1 MSGTPLTDAINA
13 LTTYSN
19 TVTGASDTTL
29 SDAVATLAAGYGG
42 GGVDWSAVAIG
53 TEPEGAITL
62 NFGNNKNFRTA
73 AFRGCTKLTSV
84 TVGTFPTA
92 WDTPGDVFYGCTAL
106 ASFDF
111 GQIGRIGGSWFRDCT
126 ALTHVESTSVV
137 RLNGTYIFQNSGIV
151 RACFPNLT
159 GLSGR
164 AFESATHLELADI
177 GSADTV
183 QANLFNNAGAFRKLI
198 LRRSTMAALNS
209 WSSSCLGGIYSNPT
223 ASTVYVPS
231 SLVSTYQTG
240 ANWSSA
246 YAAGVTFSAIEGSPY
261 ESPTWYEN
269 A

>member
-1 MSGTPLTDAINA
+1 MAGTPLTDAIEA

-29 SDAVATLAAGYGG
+29 SEAVATLASGYG

-111 GQIGRIGGSWFRDCT
+111 GQIGRIGGSWFRDCS

-183 QANLFNNAGAFRKLI
+183 QANLFNNAGALRTLI
-198 LRRSTMAALNS
+198 IRRSTMASLNS

-223 ASTVYVPS
+223 ASTIYVPS
-231 SLVSTYQTG
+231 SLKSTYQTG

-246 YAAGVTFSAIEGSPY
+246 YSAGVTFTALEGSPY